1 MTEQGGGP
9 PELFEAALSIWNSE
23 HRNIVMTIT
32 KPDLGTAITEFAA
45 IVRRLRSPGGCGWDA
60 KQTPETLKTYVLEE
74 AYELIE
80 ALDFQDPQKIR
91 EELGDLLLHLV
102 FLSDIY
108 AERGEFSFTDVVRG
122 ISAKMIHRHPH
133 VFGNEKAETL
143 EDLRRLWRQA
153 KEQEGKSP
161 DSSLKQVSPALP
173 ALAQA
178 QRLGEAAAKLGFDWP
193 SVEGALEKVEE
204 EWQEFRGA
212 LSLPPDPAWE
222 EELGDLLFSLV
233 NVARFLKIDSENA
246 LRRTVYKFIKRFHV
260 VERTLVKEGKT
271 PETATLEEMEDIW
284 QAAKKK

>member
-1 MTEQGGGP
+1 
-9 PELFEAALSIWNSE
+9 
-23 HRNIVMTIT
+23 MTIT
-32 KPDLGTAITEFAA
+32 KPDLGTAITEF
-45 IVRRLRSPGGCGWDA
+45 DA

-102 FLSDIY
+102 FLSDIF

-204 EWQEFRGA
+204 EWQEFRG
-212 LSLPPDPAWE
+212 
-222 EELGDLLFSLV
+222 ELGDLLFSLV